1 MSPASTGL
9 SAWEKTSIL
18 PAKYADRLT
27 FTVSETAALLRLSK
41 WATYE
46 AVKRGELAT
55 ITLGRRKMVPR
66 RVVEDLLTNG
76 NSEPAD

>member
-9 SAWEKTSIL
+9 SAWEKGSIL

-27 FTVSETAALLRLSK
+27 FTVGETAALLRLSK

-46 AVKRGELAT
+46 AVKRGQLPAV
-55 ITLGRRKMVPR
+55 TLGRRRLIPR
-66 RVVEDLLTNG
+66 RVVEDLLLAG
-76 NSEPAD
+76 NSEPAA